1 LVFQSRLAGCDM
13 CAQFHFVASPSDFG
27 SPRLRRTR
35 PPVRCGESIWELSL
49 QNFHDD
55 RLQFL
60 GELEVM
66 DVDFSDLTFETPA
79 EVNQCYDFIEEQV
92 AATGRQWFFLV
103 NYRNCHIDPD
113 AWLTFAHR
121 GKLLNKASSLGSVR
135 YDASEKTGAE
145 ISKKASEES
154 FDLNLF
160 ASREAALTRIAEMRE
175 ARPKQRFAPEPSAPA
190 PAADYSR
197 RLSFDSDRE
206 IMEVD
211 FSDFTF
217 VDSATV
223 NAFYDHVDHQLWK
236 TAKRW
241 YFLVNYNNCKIFPEA
256 WAAFAHRGKNA
267 NVKHSLGTV
276 RYDASPETAEEIR
289 RKANTDSFDPNLCA
303 SREAAIERIAEMR
316 GVGVGA

>member
-1 LVFQSRLAGCDM
+1 MVRRRRAAGCDI
-13 CAQFHFVASPSDFG
+13 CAQFHFVAWPPDSG
-27 SPRLRRTR
+27 SLRLRQRA
-35 PPVRCGESIWELSL
+35 PPARRCEVVWEMSL

-55 RLQFL
+55 RLQFI

-66 DVDFSDLTFETPA
+66 DVDFSDLTFETP
-79 EVNQCYDFIEEQV
+79 EKQV

-103 NYRNCHIDPD
+103 NYRNCHIYPD
-113 AWLTFAHR
+113 AWLAFAHR

-145 ISKKASEES
+145 ISEKAAEES

-160 ASREAALTRIAEMRE
+160 ASREAALARIAEMRE
-175 ARPKQRFAPEPSAPA
+175 ARPKQRFAPEHSAPA
-190 PAADYSR
+190 PAADYSKR
-197 RLSFDSDRE
+197 VAFDADRQ
-206 IMEVD
+206 IMDVD

-217 VDSATV
+217 ADTATV

-241 YFLVNYNNCKIFPEA
+241 YFLVNYNNCRIFPEA

-316 GVGVGA
+316 GLGVGA